1 MAQFFIH
8 RPIFAWVIALVIMLA
23 GILTLTKMPIA
34 QYPTIAPPT
43 VTISATYPGASASTV
58 ENTVTQI
65 IEQQMNGLDGLRYI
79 SSNSAGNGQASIQ
92 LNFEQGVD
100 PDIAQVQ
107 VQNKLQS
114 ATALLPEDVQRQGV
128 KVTKSGASFLQVL
141 AFYSESDSLSADDI
155 KDYVNSNISEPL
167 SRVAGVGEVQVFGG
181 SYAMRIWLDPA
192 KLTSLGIT
200 PSDVAAAIRAQ
211 NSQVAVG
218 QLGGAPSIEGQVLN
232 ATVNAQSML
241 TTPEQFKNIFLR
253 NTSDGAQVRLGD
265 VARVELGADTYQ
277 FDSKF
282 NGKPAGGVAIK
293 LATGA
298 NALDTSEAVE
308 ARMVELRKNYPTGM
322 KDKLAFDTTP
332 FIKISIESVV
342 HTLIEAIILVF
353 FVMFLFLQN
362 WRATIIPT
370 MAVPVVVL
378 GTFAIINIFG
388 FSINTLTM
396 FAMVLAIGLLVDD
409 AIVVVENVE
418 RVMQEDHLDPV
429 AATEL
434 SMKQITGALIGMTS
448 VLTAVF
454 VPMSFFGG
462 TTGVIYRQFSI
473 TLVTAM
479 VLSLVVAVTF
489 TPALCATILKQHNP
503 NKKPS
508 NNIFARFFRWFN
520 AAFDRTAEKYQTGV
534 NFMTHHKL
542 FSGIVYA
549 AVIGVLVVLFKM
561 LPSSFLPE
569 EDQGVVMTLVQLP
582 PNATLDR
589 TDKVINT
596 MTHYFMENEKASV
609 ESVFSVSGFSFTGI
623 GQNAGLAFVKLKD
636 WEKRTTPEQQIG
648 SLIQR
653 GMALN
658 MIAKDA
664 SYVMPLQLPA
674 MPELGVTA
682 GFNFQLKASAGQSHE
697 QLLAAR
703 NTILGLAAQ
712 DKRLAGVRPNGQE
725 DTPQYQINID
735 QAQAGAMGVSIAD
748 INSTMS
754 MAWGGS
760 YINDFIDRGRVKKV
774 YVQGEAHARMMP
786 EDLNKWYVRNNKGE
800 MIPFSSFAT
809 GTWTYGSPRLE
820 RYNGIASMNIQGS
833 PAPGTSSGDAMLA
846 MEEIV
851 AKLPSMGLQGFDYE
865 WTGLSL
871 EERESGSQA
880 PFLYALSLLIVFLC
894 LAALYESWSVPFSIL
909 LVVPLG
915 VVGAIILTMFGHTGL
930 FGGITLFGRTYFAP
944 DANLSN
950 NIYFQV
956 ALIAVIGL
964 SAKNAILIVEFAKE
978 LQEKGESLFDATLHA
993 AKMRLRPI
1001 IMTTL
1006 AFGFGV
1012 LPLALSSGAG
1022 AGSQHS
1028 VGYGVLGGVITSTLL
1043 GIFFI
1048 PVFFVWV
1055 RSIFKYKPKNQNLQ
1069 EHKS

>member
-23 GILTLTKMPIA
+23 GILSLTQMPVA
-34 QYPTIAPPT
+34 QYPTIAPPV
-43 VTISATYPGASASTV
+43 VTISATYPGASAQTV

-79 SSNSAGNGQASIQ
+79 SSNSAGNGQASIN
-92 LNFEQGVD
+92 LNFEQGID

-128 KVTKSGASFLQVL
+128 KVTKSGASFMQVL
-141 AFYSESDSLSADDI
+141 AFYSPDESLSGADI

-167 SRVAGVGEVQVFGG
+167 SRVAGVGELQVFGG
-181 SYAMRIWLDPA
+181 QYAMRIWLDPA
-192 KLTSLGIT
+192 KMTNLQVT
-200 PSDVAAAIRAQ
+200 PSDIAAAIRAQ

-218 QLGGAPSIEGQVLN
+218 QLGGAPAVQGQVLN

-241 TTPEQFKNIFLR
+241 QTPEQFQNIFLK
-253 NTSDGAQVRLGD
+253 NTSAGAQVRLKD
-265 VARVELGADTYQ
+265 VARVELGSDNYQ

-282 NGKPAGGVAIK
+282 MGKPAGGVAIK

-298 NALDTSEAVE
+298 NALDTAAAVE
-308 ARMVELRKNYPTGM
+308 KRLSELRKNYPAGL
-322 KDKLAFDTTP
+322 KDQLAYDTTP
-332 FIKISIESVV
+332 FIKLSIESVV
-342 HTLIEAIILVF
+342 HTLVEAIVLVF
-353 FVMFLFLQN
+353 IVMFLFLQN

-370 MAVPVVVL
+370 LAVPVVVL
-378 GTFAIINIFG
+378 GTFAVINIFG

-418 RVMQEDHLDPV
+418 RVMQEEHSDPV
-429 AATEL
+429 EATEK
-434 SMKQITGALIGMTS
+434 SMKQISGALMGITS
-448 VLTAVF
+448 ILTAVF
-454 VPMSFFGG
+454 VPMAFFGG

-473 TLVTAM
+473 TLATAM
-479 VLSLVVAVTF
+479 ILSLIIALTF
-489 TPALCATILKQHNP
+489 TPALCATLLKRHDP
-503 NKKPS
+503 NKPVS

-520 AAFDRTAEKYQTGV
+520 NSFDSLAEKYQGGV
-534 NFMTHHKL
+534 NRMTHNKV
-542 FSGIVYA
+542 FSGVVYI
-549 AVIGVLVVLFKM
+549 AVIAALVGLYKM

-582 PNATLDR
+582 PSASLER
-589 TDKVINT
+589 TDKVITT
-596 MTHYFMENEKASV
+596 MTDYFLNKEKEHV
-609 ESVFSVSGFSFTGI
+609 ESIFTVAGFSFTGV
-623 GQNAGLAFVKLKD
+623 GQNAGLAFIKLKD
-636 WEKRTTPEQQIG
+636 WSERTTPESQIG
-648 SLIQR
+648 AIIQR

-658 MIAKDA
+658 MIIKDA
-664 SYVMPLQLPA
+664 SYIMPLQLPA
-674 MPELGVTA
+674 MPELGVSS
-682 GFNFQLKASAGQSHE
+682 GFDIQLKDASGQGHE
-697 QLLAAR
+697 KLIAAR
-703 NTILGLAAQ
+703 NAILGMAAQ

-725 DTPQYQINID
+725 DTPQYQIDID

-748 INSTMS
+748 INSTMN

-760 YINDFIDRGRVKKV
+760 YINDFVDRGRVKKV
-774 YVQGEAHARMMP
+774 YVQGESNTRMMP
-786 EDLNKWYVRNNKGE
+786 EDLNKWYVRNSSGT
-800 MIPFSSFAT
+800 MVPFSAFAT
-809 GTWTYGSPRLE
+809 GKWTYGSPRLE
-820 RYNGIASMNIQGS
+820 RYNGVASANIQGT
-833 PAPGTSSGDAMLA
+833 PAPGVSSGDAMLA
-846 MEEIV
+846 MEEIIG
-851 AKLPSMGLQGFDYE
+851 KLPSMGLTGFDYE

-871 EERESGSQA
+871 EERDSGSQTV
-880 PFLYALSLLIVFLC
+880 PLLILSLLIVFLC
-894 LAALYESWSVPFSIL
+894 LSALYESWSIPVSVL
-909 LVVPLG
+909 MVVPLG
-915 VVGAIILTMFGHTGL
+915 IVGAFTLTWLGMTIKGD
-930 FGGITLFGRTYFAP
+930 P
-944 DANLSN
+944 NLSF

-956 ALIAVIGL
+956 AIVAVIGL

-978 LQEKGESLFDATLHA
+978 LQEEGQELFEATLHA
-993 AKMRLRPI
+993 ARLRLRPI

-1028 VGYGVLGGVITSTLL
+1028 VGYGVLGGVISSTLL

-1048 PVFFVWV
+1048 PVFFVWI
-1055 RSIFKYKPKNQNLQ
+1055 RSIFKYKPKNQNIQ

>member
-23 GILTLTKMPIA
+23 GIITLTKMPVA
-34 QYPTIAPPT
+34 QYPTISPPS
-43 VTISATYPGASASTV
+43 VTISATYPGASAQTV

-79 SSNSAGNGQASIQ
+79 SSNSAGNGQASIN
-92 LNFEQGVD
+92 LNFEQGID

-114 ATALLPEDVQRQGV
+114 ATALLPEDVQRQGL
-128 KVTKSGASFLQVL
+128 KVTKSGASFMQVL
-141 AFYSESDSLSADDI
+141 AFYSPDGSLSAADI

-192 KLTSLGIT
+192 KMTSLQIT
-200 PSDVAAAIRAQ
+200 PSDVATAINAQ

-218 QLGGAPSIEGQVLN
+218 QLGGAPSIQGQVLN

-241 TTPEQFKNIFLR
+241 QTPEQFRNIFLK
-253 NTSDGAQVRLGD
+253 NTASGAQVRLGD
-265 VARVELGADTYQ
+265 VARVELGSDNYQ

-282 NGKPAGGVAIK
+282 NGKAAGGVAIK

-298 NALDTSEAVE
+298 NALDTAAAVE
-308 ARMVELRKNYPTGM
+308 KRLSELRKNYPNGL
-322 KDKLAFDTTP
+322 KDQLAYDTTP
-332 FIKISIESVV
+332 FIKLSIESVV
-342 HTLIEAIILVF
+342 HTLIEAVVLVF
-353 FVMFLFLQN
+353 IVMFLFLQN

-370 MAVPVVVL
+370 LAVPVVVL
-378 GTFAIINIFG
+378 GTFAVINIFG

-418 RVMQEDHLDPV
+418 RVMQEEHLDPV
-429 AATEL
+429 AATEK
-434 SMKQITGALIGMTS
+434 SMQQISGALVGITS

-454 VPMSFFGG
+454 VPMAFFAG

-479 VLSLVVAVTF
+479 ILSLIVALTF
-489 TPALCATILKQHNP
+489 TPALCATLLKQHDP
-503 NKKPS
+503 NKAES

-520 AAFDRTAEKYQTGV
+520 SSFEKLSVKYQGGV
-534 NFMTHHKL
+534 NRMTHHKV
-542 FSGIVYA
+542 FSGVVYLL
-549 AVIGVLVVLFKM
+549 VIAGLVGLYKA
-561 LPSSFLPE
+561 LPSSFLPD

-582 PNATLDR
+582 PSASLER
-589 TDKVINT
+589 TDKVITT
-596 MTHYFMENEKASV
+596 MTDYFMNKEKEHV
-609 ESVFSVSGFSFTGI
+609 ESIFTVSGFSFTGV
-623 GQNAGLAFVKLKD
+623 GQNAGLAFIKLKD
-636 WEKRTTPEQQIG
+636 WSERTTPESQIG
-648 SLIQR
+648 AIIQR

-658 MIAKDA
+658 MIVKDA
-664 SYVMPLQLPA
+664 SYIMPLQLPA
-674 MPELGVTA
+674 MPELGVSA
-682 GFNFQLKASAGQSHE
+682 GFDIQLKDASGQGHE
-697 QLLAAR
+697 KLIAAR
-703 NTILGLAAQ
+703 NAILGMAAQ
-712 DKRLAGVRPNGQE
+712 DKRLTGVRPNGQE
-725 DTPQYQINID
+725 DTPQYQISID

-748 INSTMS
+748 INTTMS

-760 YINDFIDRGRVKKV
+760 YINDFVDRGRVKKV
-774 YVQGEAHARMMP
+774 YVQGEANARMMP
-786 EDLNKWYVRNNKGE
+786 EDLNKWYVRNSSGT
-800 MIPFSSFAT
+800 MVPFSAFAT
-809 GTWTYGSPRLE
+809 GEWTYGSPRLE
-820 RYNGIASMNIQGS
+820 RYNGVSSVNIQGT
-833 PAPGTSSGDAMLA
+833 PAPGVSSGDAMLA
-846 MEEIV
+846 MEEIIG
-851 AKLPSMGLQGFDYE
+851 KLPSMGLQGFDYE

-871 EERESGSQA
+871 EERDSGNQTG
-880 PFLYALSLLIVFLC
+880 PLLVLSMLIVFLC
-894 LAALYESWSVPFSIL
+894 LAALYESWSIPVSVL

-915 VVGAIILTMFGHTGL
+915 ILGAFALTWLGMIIKGD
-930 FGGITLFGRTYFAP
+930 P
-944 DANLSN
+944 NLSF

-956 ALIAVIGL
+956 AIVAVIGL

-978 LQEKGESLFDATLHA
+978 LQEQGEDLFDATLHA

-1012 LPLALSSGAG
+1012 LPLALSTGAG

-1028 VGYGVLGGVITSTLL
+1028 VGFGVLGGVISSTLL

-1048 PVFFVWV
+1048 PVFFVWI
-1055 RSIFKYKPKNQNLQ
+1055 RSIFKYKPKKQNNQEQ
-1069 EHKS
+1069 TS

>member
-43 VTISATYPGASASTV
+43 VTISATYPGASAETV

-79 SSNSAGNGQASIQ
+79 SSNSAGNGSSSIS

-128 KVTKSGASFLQVL
+128 RVTKSGASFLQVL
-141 AFYSESDSLSADDI
+141 AFYSPDGSMTADDI

-192 KLTSLGIT
+192 KMASLQVT
-200 PSDVAAAIRAQ
+200 PSDIATAIRTQ
-211 NSQVAVG
+211 NAQVAVG
-218 QLGGAPSIEGQVLN
+218 QLGGAPAVEGQVLN
-232 ATVNAQSML
+232 ATVTAQSL
-241 TTPEQFKNIFLR
+241 LQTPEQFSNIFLK
-253 NTSDGAQVRLGD
+253 NTTSGAQVRLGD
-265 VARVELGADTYQ
+265 VARVELGADNYQ

-298 NALDTSEAVE
+298 NALDTAQAVE
-308 ARMVELRKNYPTGM
+308 ERLEQLRPNYPQGM
-322 KDKLAFDTTP
+322 VDQLAFDTTP
-332 FIKISIESVV
+332 FIELSIKSVV
-342 HTLIEAIILVF
+342 KTLIEAIILVF
-353 FVMFLFLQN
+353 LVMFLFLQN

-378 GTFAIINIFG
+378 GTFAVINVFG

-418 RVMQEDHLDPV
+418 RVMVEEHLDPV
-429 AATEL
+429 SATEK
-434 SMKQITGALIGMTS
+434 SMKQISGALIGITS
-448 VLTAVF
+448 VLSAVF
-454 VPMSFFGG
+454 VPMAFFGG

-479 VLSLVVAVTF
+479 VLSLIVALTF
-489 TPALCATILKQHNP
+489 TPALCATLLKQHDP
-503 NKKPS
+503 NKPQS
-508 NNIFARFFRWFN
+508 NGIFARFFRWFN
-520 AAFDRTAEKYQTGV
+520 SSFDKVSVKYQGGV
-534 NFMTHHKL
+534 NRMTHSKI
-542 FSGIVYA
+542 FSGVVYA
-549 AVIGVLVVLFKM
+549 VVLGIIVLLFQK
-561 LPSSFLPE
+561 LPSSFLPD

-582 PNATLDR
+582 PNATLER
-589 TDKVINT
+589 TDKVVST
-596 MTHYFMENEKASV
+596 MTNYFLENEKEHV
-609 ESVFSVSGFSFTGI
+609 ESVFSVAGFSFTGV
-623 GQNAGLAFVKLKD
+623 GQNAGLAFIKLKD
-636 WEKRTTPEQQIG
+636 WSERHSPESQVGAI
-648 SLIQR
+648 IQR

-658 MIAKDA
+658 MIVKDA
-664 SYVMPLQLPA
+664 SYIMPLQLPA
-674 MPELGVTA
+674 MPELGVSS
-682 GFNFQLKASAGQSHE
+682 GFNLQLKAASGQSHD

-712 DKRLAGVRPNGQE
+712 DSRLAGVRPNGQE
-725 DTPQYQINID
+725 DTPQYRVIVD
-735 QAQAGAMGVSIAD
+735 HAQAGALGVSVAE
-748 INSTMS
+748 INSTMGI
-754 MAWGGS
+754 AWGGS

-774 YVQGEAHARMMP
+774 YVQGEAGSRMMP
-786 EDLNKWYVRNNKGE
+786 EDLDQWYVRNNRGE
-800 MIPFSSFAT
+800 MVPFSAFAT
-809 GTWTYGSPRLE
+809 GEWTYGSPRLE
-820 RYNGIASMNIQGS
+820 RYNGVSSMNIQGT
-833 PAPGTSSGDAMLA
+833 PAPGISSGDAMVA

-851 AKLPSMGLQGFDYE
+851 AKLPEMGLQGFDFE

-871 EERESGSQA
+871 EERESGAQA

-894 LAALYESWSVPFSIL
+894 LAALYESWSIPFSVL
-909 LVVPLG
+909 MVVPLG
-915 VVGAIILTMFGHTGL
+915 IVGALLLT
-930 FGGITLFGRTYFAP
+930 FGGMVLLQNP
-944 DANLSN
+944 NLSN

-956 ALIAVIGL
+956 AIIAVIGL

-978 LQEKGESLFDATLHA
+978 LQEQGEELFEATLHA

-1012 LPLALSSGAG
+1012 LPLALASGAG

-1028 VGYGVLGGVITSTLL
+1028 VGYGVLGGVISSTLL

-1048 PVFFVWV
+1048 PVFYVWI
-1055 RSIFKYKPKNQNLQ
+1055 RSVFKYKPKQQNQ
-1069 EHKS
+1069 EYKS

>member
-23 GILTLTKMPIA
+23 GILTLSNMPIA

-43 VTISATYPGASASTV
+43 VTISATYPGASAETV

-79 SSNSAGNGQASIQ
+79 SSNSAGNGSASIA

-128 KVTKSGASFLQVL
+128 RVTKSGASFLQVL
-141 AFYSESDSLSADDI
+141 AFYSPDGSMSANDI

-192 KLTSLGIT
+192 KMASLQVT
-200 PSDVAAAIRAQ
+200 PSDIATAIRTQ
-211 NSQVAVG
+211 NAQVAVG
-218 QLGGAPSIEGQVLN
+218 QLGGAPAVEGQVLN
-232 ATVNAQSML
+232 ATVTAQSL
-241 TTPEQFKNIFLR
+241 LQTPEQFSNIFLK
-253 NTSDGAQVRLGD
+253 NTASGAQVRLGD
-265 VARVELGADTYQ
+265 VARVELGADNYQ

-298 NALDTSEAVE
+298 NALDTAQAVE
-308 ARMVELRKNYPTGM
+308 ERLKLLRPNYPQGM
-322 KDKLAFDTTP
+322 VDQLAFDTTP
-332 FIKISIESVV
+332 FIELSIKSVV
-342 HTLIEAIILVF
+342 KTLIEAIILVF
-353 FVMFLFLQN
+353 LVMFLFLQN

-378 GTFAIINIFG
+378 GTFAVINMFG

-418 RVMQEDHLDPV
+418 RVMVEEHLDPV
-429 AATEL
+429 AATEK
-434 SMKQITGALIGMTS
+434 SMKQISGALIGITS
-448 VLTAVF
+448 VLSAVF
-454 VPMSFFGG
+454 VPMAFFGG
-462 TTGVIYRQFSI
+462 TTGVIYRQFSV

-479 VLSLVVAVTF
+479 VLSLIVALTF
-489 TPALCATILKQHNP
+489 TPALCATMLKQHDP
-503 NKKPS
+503 NKPES
-508 NNIFARFFRWFN
+508 NGLFARFFRWFN
-520 AAFDRTAEKYQTGV
+520 RSFEKMSVKYQGGV
-534 NFMTHHKL
+534 NRMTHSKI
-542 FSGIVYA
+542 FSGIIYGA
-549 AVIGVLVVLFKM
+549 VLVVIVLLFQK
-561 LPSSFLPE
+561 LPSSFLPD

-582 PNATLDR
+582 PNASLER
-589 TDKVINT
+589 TDKVIST
-596 MTHYFMENEKASV
+596 MTNYFLENEKEHV
-609 ESVFSVSGFSFTGI
+609 ESVFSVAGFSFTGV
-623 GQNAGLAFVKLKD
+623 GQNAGLAFIKLKD
-636 WEKRTTPEQQIG
+636 WSERTSPESQVGAI
-648 SLIQR
+648 IQR

-658 MIAKDA
+658 MIVKDA
-664 SYVMPLQLPA
+664 SYIMPLQLPA
-674 MPELGVTA
+674 MPELGVSA
-682 GFNFQLKASAGQSHE
+682 GFNLQLKDASGQGHE
-697 QLLAAR
+697 KLTMAR
-703 NTILGLAAQ
+703 NIILGEAAK
-712 DKRLAGVRPNGQE
+712 DPRLAGVRPNGQE
-725 DTPQYQINID
+725 DTPQYRVIVD
-735 QAQAGAMGVSIAD
+735 HAQAGALGVSIAE
-748 INSTMS
+748 INSTMG

-774 YVQGEAHARMMP
+774 YVQGEAGSRMMP
-786 EDLNKWYVRNNKGE
+786 EDLDQWYVRNNRGE
-800 MIPFSSFAT
+800 MVPFSAFAT
-809 GTWTYGSPRLE
+809 GEWTYGSPRLE
-820 RYNGIASMNIQGS
+820 RYNGVSSMNIQGT
-833 PAPGTSSGDAMLA
+833 PAPGVSSGDAMVA
-846 MEEIV
+846 MEEII
-851 AKLPSMGLQGFDYE
+851 AKLPDMGLQGFDYE

-871 EERESGSQA
+871 EERESGDQA

-894 LAALYESWSVPFSIL
+894 LAALYESWSIPFSVL

-915 VVGAIILTMFGHTGL
+915 IVGALFLTFSGMVL
-930 FGGITLFGRTYFAP
+930 FQNP
-944 DANLSN
+944 NLSN

-956 ALIAVIGL
+956 AIIAVIGL

-978 LQEKGESLFDATLHA
+978 LQEKGEDLFEATLHA

-1028 VGYGVLGGVITSTLL
+1028 VGYGVVGGVISSTLL

-1048 PVFFVWV
+1048 PVFYVWI
-1055 RSIFKYKPKNQNLQ
+1055 RSIFKYKPKQQNHQ
-1069 EHKS
+1069 EHVS

>member
-23 GILTLTKMPIA
+23 GILTLTKMPVA

-43 VTISATYPGASASTV
+43 VTISATYPGASAQTV

-79 SSNSAGNGQASIQ
+79 SSNSAGNGQASIN
-92 LNFEQGVD
+92 LNFEQGID

-128 KVTKSGASFLQVL
+128 RVTKSGASFMQVV
-141 AFYSESDSLSADDI
+141 AFYSPDGSLPASDI

-167 SRVAGVGEVQVFGG
+167 SRVAGVGEVTVFGG

-192 KLTSLGIT
+192 KLTSFNLT
-200 PSDVAAAIRAQ
+200 PSDVAAAIRSQ
-211 NSQVAVG
+211 NAQVAVG
-218 QLGGAPSIEGQVLN
+218 QLGGAPSTAGQVLN
-232 ATVNAQSML
+232 ATVNAQTML
-241 TTPEQFKNIFLR
+241 QTPEQFKNIFLK
-253 NTSDGAQVRLGD
+253 NTSGGAQVRLGD
-265 VARVELGADTYQ
+265 VARVELGSDNYQ

-298 NALDTSEAVE
+298 NALDTAAAVE
-308 ARMVELRKNYPTGM
+308 KRLSELRHNYPSGL
-322 KDKLAFDTTP
+322 KDKLAYDTTP
-332 FIKISIESVV
+332 FIRLSIESVV
-342 HTLIEAIILVF
+342 HTLIEAVVLVF
-353 FVMFLFLQN
+353 IVMFLFLQN

-370 MAVPVVVL
+370 LAVPVVVL
-378 GTFAIINIFG
+378 GTFAVINIFG

-418 RVMQEDHLDPV
+418 RVMQEEHLEPV
-429 AATEL
+429 PATEK
-434 SMKQITGALIGMTS
+434 SMSQISGALVGITS

-454 VPMSFFGG
+454 VPMAFFSG

-479 VLSLVVAVTF
+479 ILSLIVALTF
-489 TPALCATILKQHNP
+489 TPALCATLLKQHDP
-503 NKKPS
+503 NKQES

-520 AAFDRTAEKYQTGV
+520 RSFERLSEKYQGGV
-534 NFMTHHKL
+534 NRMTHHKL
-542 FSGIVYA
+542 FSGVLYIVVIA
-549 AVIGVLVVLFKM
+549 ALVGIYKV

-582 PNATLDR
+582 PSASLER
-589 TDKVINT
+589 TDKVIDT
-596 MTHYFMENEKASV
+596 MTGYFLNKEKENV
-609 ESVFSVSGFSFTGI
+609 ESIFTVAGFSFTGV
-623 GQNAGLAFVKLKD
+623 GQNAGLAFIKLKD
-636 WEKRTTPEQQIG
+636 WSERTTPESQIG
-648 SLIQR
+648 AIIQR

-658 MIAKDA
+658 MIVKDA
-664 SYVMPLQLPA
+664 SYIMPLQLPA
-674 MPELGVTA
+674 MPELGVA
-682 GFNFQLKASAGQSHE
+682 SGFDIQLKDASGQGHE
-697 QLLAAR
+697 KLIAAR
-703 NTILGLAAQ
+703 NAILGMASQ

-725 DTPQYQINID
+725 DTPQYQITID

-760 YINDFIDRGRVKKV
+760 YINDFVDRGRVKKV
-774 YVQGEAHARMMP
+774 YVQGEADTRMMP

-800 MIPFSSFAT
+800 MVPFSGFAK
-809 GTWTYGSPRLE
+809 GEWTYGSPRLE
-820 RYNGIASMNIQGS
+820 RYNGVSSVNIQGT
-833 PAPGTSSGDAMLA
+833 PAPGVSSGDAMLA
-846 MEEIV
+846 MEEIIG
-851 AKLPSMGLQGFDYE
+851 KLPSMGLTGFDYE

-871 EERESGSQA
+871 EERDSGSQTA
-880 PFLYALSLLIVFLC
+880 PLLVLSLLIVFLC
-894 LAALYESWSVPFSIL
+894 LAALYESWSVPVSVL

-915 VVGAIILTMFGHTGL
+915 IVGAFALTWLGMLIKGD
-930 FGGITLFGRTYFAP
+930 P
-944 DANLSN
+944 NLSF

-956 ALIAVIGL
+956 AIVAVIGL

-978 LQEKGESLFDATLHA
+978 LQEQGEELFEATLHA

-1012 LPLALSSGAG
+1012 LPLAISSGAG

-1028 VGYGVLGGVITSTLL
+1028 VGFGVLGGVLSSTLL

-1048 PVFFVWV
+1048 PVFYVWI
-1055 RSIFKYKPKNQNLQ
+1055 RSIFKYKPKTPNNQEQ
-1069 EHKS
+1069 TS

>member
-43 VTISATYPGASASTV
+43 VTISATYPGASAETV

-79 SSNSAGNGQASIQ
+79 SSNSAGNGSSSIS

-128 KVTKSGASFLQVL
+128 RVTKSGASFLQVL
-141 AFYSESDSLSADDI
+141 AFYSPDGSMTADDI

-192 KLTSLGIT
+192 KMASLQVT
-200 PSDVAAAIRAQ
+200 PSDIATAIRTQ
-211 NSQVAVG
+211 NAQVAVG
-218 QLGGAPSIEGQVLN
+218 QLGGAPAVEGQVLN
-232 ATVNAQSML
+232 ATVTAQSL
-241 TTPEQFKNIFLR
+241 LQTPEQFSNIFLK
-253 NTSDGAQVRLGD
+253 NTTSGAQVRLGD
-265 VARVELGADTYQ
+265 VARVELGADNYQ

-298 NALDTSEAVE
+298 NALDTAQAVE
-308 ARMVELRKNYPTGM
+308 ERLKELRPNYPQGM
-322 KDKLAFDTTP
+322 VDQLAFDTTP
-332 FIKISIESVV
+332 FIELSIKSVV
-342 HTLIEAIILVF
+342 KTLIEAIILVF
-353 FVMFLFLQN
+353 LVMFLFLQN

-378 GTFAIINIFG
+378 GTFAVINVFG

-418 RVMQEDHLDPV
+418 RVMVEEHLDPV
-429 AATEL
+429 SATEK
-434 SMKQITGALIGMTS
+434 SMKQISGALIGITS
-448 VLTAVF
+448 VLSAVF
-454 VPMSFFGG
+454 VPMAFFGG

-479 VLSLVVAVTF
+479 VLSLIVALTF
-489 TPALCATILKQHNP
+489 TPALCATLLKQHDP
-503 NKKPS
+503 NKPQS
-508 NNIFARFFRWFN
+508 NSIFARFFRWFN
-520 AAFDRTAEKYQTGV
+520 SSFDKVSVKYQGGV
-534 NFMTHHKL
+534 NRMTHSKI
-542 FSGIVYA
+542 FSGVVYA
-549 AVIGVLVVLFKM
+549 VVLGIIVLLFQK
-561 LPSSFLPE
+561 LPSSFLPD

-582 PNATLDR
+582 PNATLER
-589 TDKVINT
+589 TDNVVNT
-596 MTHYFMENEKASV
+596 MTNYFLENEKEHV
-609 ESVFSVSGFSFTGI
+609 ESVFSVAGFSFTGV
-623 GQNAGLAFVKLKD
+623 GQNAGLAFIKLKD
-636 WEKRTTPEQQIG
+636 WSERNSPEAQVGAI
-648 SLIQR
+648 IQR

-658 MIAKDA
+658 MIVKDA
-664 SYVMPLQLPA
+664 SYIMPLQLPA
-674 MPELGVTA
+674 MPELGVSA
-682 GFNFQLKASAGQSHE
+682 GFNLQLKAASGQSHE

-712 DKRLAGVRPNGQE
+712 DSRLAGVRPNGQE
-725 DTPQYQINID
+725 DTPQYRVIVD
-735 QAQAGAMGVSIAD
+735 HAQAGALGVSVAE
-748 INSTMS
+748 INSTMGI
-754 MAWGGS
+754 AWGGS

-774 YVQGEAHARMMP
+774 YVQGEASSRMMP
-786 EDLNKWYVRNNKGE
+786 EDLDQWYVRNNRGE
-800 MIPFSSFAT
+800 MVPFSAFAT
-809 GTWTYGSPRLE
+809 GEWVYGSPRLE
-820 RYNGIASMNIQGS
+820 RYNGVSSMNIQGT
-833 PAPGTSSGDAMLA
+833 PAPGISSGDAMVA
-846 MEEIV
+846 MEEII
-851 AKLPSMGLQGFDYE
+851 AKLPEMGLQGFDFE

-871 EERESGSQA
+871 EERESGAQA

-894 LAALYESWSVPFSIL
+894 LAALYESWSIPFSVL

-915 VVGAIILTMFGHTGL
+915 IVGALLMTY
-930 FGGITLFGRTYFAP
+930 GGMVLLQNP
-944 DANLSN
+944 NLSN

-956 ALIAVIGL
+956 AIIAVIGL
-964 SAKNAILIVEFAKE
+964 AAKNAILIVEFAKE
-978 LQEKGESLFDATLHA
+978 LQEQGEELFEATMHA

-1028 VGYGVLGGVITSTLL
+1028 VGYGVLGGVISSTLL

-1048 PVFFVWV
+1048 PVFYVWIRTV
-1055 RSIFKYKPKNQNLQ
+1055 FKYKPKQQNKQ
-1069 EHKS
+1069 EQTS

>member
-23 GILTLTKMPIA
+23 GILTISKMPIA

-43 VTISATYPGASASTV
+43 VTISATYPGASAATV

-79 SSNSAGNGQASIQ
+79 SSNSAGNGQASIA

-114 ATALLPEDVQRQGV
+114 ATALLPDDVQRQGV
-128 KVTKSGASFLQVL
+128 RVTKSGASFLQVL
-141 AFYSESDSLSADDI
+141 AFYSPDGSLTADDI

-192 KLTSLGIT
+192 KMASLQVT
-200 PSDVAAAIRAQ
+200 PSDVAQAIRTQ
-211 NSQVAVG
+211 NAQVAVG
-218 QLGGAPSIEGQVLN
+218 QLGGAPQIEGQVLN
-232 ATVNAQSML
+232 ATVNAQSL
-241 TTPEQFKNIFLR
+241 LQTPEQFENIFLK
-253 NTSDGAQVRLGD
+253 NTTSGAQVRLGD
-265 VARVELGADTYQ
+265 VARVELGADNYQ

-298 NALDTSEAVE
+298 NALDTAEAVE
-308 ARMVELRKNYPTGM
+308 ERLKQLRPNYPQGM
-322 KDKLAFDTTP
+322 VDTLAFDTTP
-332 FIKISIESVV
+332 FIQLSIESVV
-342 HTLIEAIILVF
+342 HTLIEAVILVF
-353 FVMFLFLQN
+353 IVMFLFLQN

-418 RVMQEDHLDPV
+418 RVMAEEHLDPV
-429 AATEL
+429 TATAK
-434 SMKQITGALIGMTS
+434 SMKQISGALIGITS
-448 VLTAVF
+448 VLSAVF
-454 VPMSFFGG
+454 VPMAFFGG
-462 TTGVIYRQFSI
+462 STGVIYRQFSI

-479 VLSLVVAVTF
+479 VLSLVVALTF
-489 TPALCATILKQHNP
+489 TPALCATILKQHDP
-503 NKKPS
+503 NKPQS
-508 NNIFARFFRWFN
+508 NNPAARFFRWFN
-520 AAFDRTAEKYQTGV
+520 HSFDRVSVKYQGGV
-534 NFMTHHKL
+534 NRMTHHKI
-542 FSGIVYA
+542 FSGIIYA
-549 AVIGVLVVLFKM
+549 VVIGIIVLIFQK
-561 LPSSFLPE
+561 LPSSFLPD

-582 PNATLDR
+582 PNATLER

-596 MTHYFMENEKASV
+596 MTGYFLENEKDHV
-609 ESVFSVSGFSFTGI
+609 QSVFSVAGFSFTGV
-623 GQNAGLAFVKLKD
+623 GQNAGLAFIKLKD
-636 WEKRTTPEQQIG
+636 WSERTTPESQVGAI
-648 SLIQR
+648 IQR

-658 MIAKDA
+658 MIVKDA
-664 SYVMPLQLPA
+664 SYIMPLQLPA
-674 MPELGVTA
+674 MPELGVSA
-682 GFNFQLKASAGQSHE
+682 GFNMQLKAASGQSHE

-703 NTILGLAAQ
+703 NTVLGLAAQ

-725 DTPQYQINID
+725 DNPQYRVIVD
-735 QAQAGAMGVSIAD
+735 HAQAGALGVSISE

-760 YINDFIDRGRVKKV
+760 YINDFLDRGRVKKV
-774 YVQGEAHARMMP
+774 YVQGEASSRMMP
-786 EDLNKWYVRNNKGE
+786 EDLNQWYVRNNRGE
-800 MIPFSSFAT
+800 MVPFSAFAT
-809 GTWTYGSPRLE
+809 GEWTYGSPRLE
-820 RYNGIASMNIQGS
+820 RYNGVSAMNIQGT
-833 PAPGTSSGDAMLA
+833 PAPGVSSGDAMRA
-846 MEEIV
+846 MEEII
-851 AKLPSMGLQGFDYE
+851 AKLPEMGMQGFDYE

-871 EERESGSQA
+871 EERESGAQA

-894 LAALYESWSVPFSIL
+894 LAALYESWSIPFSVL

-915 VVGAIILTMFGHTGL
+915 IVGALLLT
-930 FGGITLFGRTYFAP
+930 FGGMILFKDP
-944 DANLSN
+944 NLSN

-956 ALIAVIGL
+956 AIIAVIGL

-978 LQEKGESLFDATLHA
+978 LQEKGEDLFEATLHA

-1012 LPLALSSGAG
+1012 LPLALASGAG

-1028 VGYGVLGGVITSTLL
+1028 VGYGVLGGVISSTLL

-1048 PVFFVWV
+1048 PVFYVWI
-1055 RSIFKYKPKNQNLQ
+1055 RSIFKYKPKQQNNQ
-1069 EHKS
+1069 EHVS

>member
-23 GILTLTKMPIA
+23 GILTLTKMPVA

-43 VTISATYPGASASTV
+43 VTISATYPGASAQTV

-79 SSNSAGNGQASIQ
+79 SSNSAGNGQASIN
-92 LNFEQGVD
+92 LNFEQGID

-128 KVTKSGASFLQVL
+128 KVTKSGASFMQVL
-141 AFYSESDSLSADDI
+141 AFYSPDGSLSAADI

-167 SRVAGVGEVQVFGG
+167 SRVAGVGEIQVFGG

-192 KLTSLGIT
+192 KMTSLQVT
-200 PSDVAAAIRAQ
+200 PSDVAAAINAQ

-218 QLGGAPSIEGQVLN
+218 QLGGAPAVKGQVLN

-241 TTPEQFKNIFLR
+241 QTPEQFRNIFLK
-253 NTSDGAQVRLGD
+253 NTASGAQVRLGD
-265 VARVELGADTYQ
+265 VACVELGSDNYQ

-282 NGKPAGGVAIK
+282 NGKAAGGVAIK

-298 NALDTSEAVE
+298 NALDTAAAVE
-308 ARMVELRKNYPTGM
+308 ERLSELRKNYPDGL
-322 KDKLAFDTTP
+322 KDQLAYDTTP
-332 FIKISIESVV
+332 FIKLSIESVV
-342 HTLIEAIILVF
+342 HTLIEAVFLVF
-353 FVMFLFLQN
+353 IVMFLFLQN

-370 MAVPVVVL
+370 LAVPVVVL
-378 GTFAIINIFG
+378 GTFAVINIFG

-429 AATEL
+429 AATEK
-434 SMKQITGALIGMTS
+434 SMQQISGALVGITS

-454 VPMSFFGG
+454 VPMAFFGG

-479 VLSLVVAVTF
+479 ILSLIVALTF
-489 TPALCATILKQHNP
+489 TPALCATLLKQHDP
-503 NKKPS
+503 NKAES

-520 AAFDRTAEKYQTGV
+520 SSFEKLSVKYQGGV
-534 NFMTHHKL
+534 NRMTHHKV
-542 FSGIVYA
+542 FSGVVYIL
-549 AVIGVLVVLFKM
+549 VIAGLVGLYKV
-561 LPSSFLPE
+561 LPSSFLPD

-582 PNATLDR
+582 PSASLER
-589 TDKVINT
+589 TDKVITT
-596 MTHYFMENEKASV
+596 MTDYFLNKEKENVDSI
-609 ESVFSVSGFSFTGI
+609 FTVSGFSFTGV
-623 GQNAGLAFVKLKD
+623 GQNAGLAFIKLKD
-636 WEKRTTPEQQIG
+636 WDERTSPESQIG
-648 SLIQR
+648 AIIQR
-653 GMALN
+653 GMSLN
-658 MIAKDA
+658 MIKDA
-664 SYVMPLQLPA
+664 SYIMPLQLPA
-674 MPELGVTA
+674 MPELGVA
-682 GFNFQLKASAGQSHE
+682 SGFDIQLKDASGQGHDK
-697 QLLAAR
+697 LIAAR
-703 NTILGLAAQ
+703 NAILGMAAQ

-725 DTPQYQINID
+725 DTPQYQITVD

-748 INSTMS
+748 INSTMG

-760 YINDFIDRGRVKKV
+760 YINDFVDRGRVKKV
-774 YVQGEAHARMMP
+774 YVQGEANTRMMP
-786 EDLNKWYVRNNKGE
+786 EDLNKWYVRNNVGT
-800 MIPFSSFAT
+800 MVPFSAFAT
-809 GTWTYGSPRLE
+809 GKWTYGSPRLE
-820 RYNGIASMNIQGS
+820 RYNGVSSVNIQGT
-833 PAPGTSSGDAMLA
+833 PAPGVSSGDAMLA
-846 MEEIV
+846 MEEIIG
-851 AKLPSMGLQGFDYE
+851 KLPSMGLQGFDYE

-871 EERESGSQA
+871 EERDSGSQTG
-880 PFLYALSLLIVFLC
+880 PLLVLSMLIVFLC
-894 LAALYESWSVPFSIL
+894 LAALYESWSIPVSVL

-915 VVGAIILTMFGHTGL
+915 IIGAFTLTWLGMIIKGD
-930 FGGITLFGRTYFAP
+930 P
-944 DANLSN
+944 NLSF

-956 ALIAVIGL
+956 AIVAVIGL

-978 LQEKGESLFDATLHA
+978 LQEKGEDLFDATLHA

-1012 LPLALSSGAG
+1012 LPLALSTGAG

-1028 VGYGVLGGVITSTLL
+1028 VGFGVLGGVISSTLL

-1048 PVFFVWV
+1048 PVFFVWI
-1055 RSIFKYKPKNQNLQ
+1055 RSIFKYKPKKQNNQEQ
-1069 EHKS
+1069 TS

>member
-23 GILTLTKMPIA
+23 GIITLTKMPVA
-34 QYPTIAPPT
+34 QYPTISPPS
-43 VTISATYPGASASTV
+43 VTISATYPGASAQTV

-79 SSNSAGNGQASIQ
+79 SSNSAGNGQASIN
-92 LNFEQGVD
+92 LNFEQGID

-128 KVTKSGASFLQVL
+128 KVTKSGASFMQVL
-141 AFYSESDSLSADDI
+141 AFYSPDGSLSAADI

-181 SYAMRIWLDPA
+181 SYAMRIWLDPI
-192 KLTSLGIT
+192 KITSLQIT
-200 PSDVAAAIRAQ
+200 PSDVATAINAQ

-218 QLGGAPSIEGQVLN
+218 QLGGAPSVQGQVLN

-241 TTPEQFKNIFLR
+241 QTPEQFRNIFLK
-253 NTSDGAQVRLGD
+253 NTASGAQVRLGD
-265 VARVELGADTYQ
+265 VARVELGSDNYQ

-282 NGKPAGGVAIK
+282 NGKAAGGVAIK

-298 NALDTSEAVE
+298 NALDTAAAVE
-308 ARMVELRKNYPTGM
+308 KRLSELRKNYPNGL
-322 KDKLAFDTTP
+322 KDQLAYDTTP
-332 FIKISIESVV
+332 FIKLSIESVV
-342 HTLIEAIILVF
+342 HTLIEAVVLVF
-353 FVMFLFLQN
+353 IVMFLFLQN

-370 MAVPVVVL
+370 LAVPVVVL
-378 GTFAIINIFG
+378 GTFAVINIFG

-418 RVMQEDHLDPV
+418 RVMQEEHLDPV
-429 AATEL
+429 AATEK
-434 SMKQITGALIGMTS
+434 SMQQISGALVGITS

-454 VPMSFFGG
+454 VPMAFFAG

-479 VLSLVVAVTF
+479 ILSLIVALTF
-489 TPALCATILKQHNP
+489 TPALCATLLKQHDP
-503 NKKPS
+503 NKAES

-520 AAFDRTAEKYQTGV
+520 SSFEKLSVKYQGGV
-534 NFMTHHKL
+534 NRMTHHKV
-542 FSGIVYA
+542 FSGVVYLL
-549 AVIGVLVVLFKM
+549 VIAGLVGLYKA
-561 LPSSFLPE
+561 LPSSFLPD

-582 PNATLDR
+582 PSASLER
-589 TDKVINT
+589 TDKVITT
-596 MTHYFMENEKASV
+596 MTDYFMNKEKEHV
-609 ESVFSVSGFSFTGI
+609 ESIFTVSGFSFTGV
-623 GQNAGLAFVKLKD
+623 GQNAGLAFIKLKD
-636 WEKRTTPEQQIG
+636 WSERTTPESQIG
-648 SLIQR
+648 AIIQR

-658 MIAKDA
+658 MIVKDA
-664 SYVMPLQLPA
+664 SYIMPLQLPA
-674 MPELGVTA
+674 MPELGVSA
-682 GFNFQLKASAGQSHE
+682 GFNIQLKDASGQGHE
-697 QLLAAR
+697 KLIAAR
-703 NTILGLAAQ
+703 NAILGMAAQ

-725 DTPQYQINID
+725 DTPQYQISID

-748 INSTMS
+748 INTTMS

-760 YINDFIDRGRVKKV
+760 YINDFVDRGRVKKV
-774 YVQGEAHARMMP
+774 YVQGEANARMMP
-786 EDLNKWYVRNNKGE
+786 EDLNKWYVRNSSGT
-800 MIPFSSFAT
+800 MVPFSAFAT
-809 GTWTYGSPRLE
+809 GEWTYGSPRLE
-820 RYNGIASMNIQGS
+820 RYNGVSSVNIQGT
-833 PAPGTSSGDAMLA
+833 PAPGVSSGDAMLA
-846 MEEIV
+846 MEEIIG
-851 AKLPSMGLQGFDYE
+851 KLPSMGLQGFDYE

-871 EERESGSQA
+871 EERDSGNQTA
-880 PFLYALSLLIVFLC
+880 PLLVLSMLIVFLC
-894 LAALYESWSVPFSIL
+894 LAALYESWSIPVSVL

-915 VVGAIILTMFGHTGL
+915 ILGAFALTWLGMIIKGD
-930 FGGITLFGRTYFAP
+930 P
-944 DANLSN
+944 NLSF

-956 ALIAVIGL
+956 AIVAVIGL

-978 LQEKGESLFDATLHA
+978 LQEQGEDLFDATLHA

-1012 LPLALSSGAG
+1012 LPLALSTGAG

-1028 VGYGVLGGVITSTLL
+1028 VGFGVLGGVISSTLL

-1048 PVFFVWV
+1048 PVFFVWI
-1055 RSIFKYKPKNQNLQ
+1055 RSIFKYKPKKQNNQEQ
-1069 EHKS
+1069 TS

>member
-23 GILTLTKMPIA
+23 GILTLTKMPVA

-43 VTISATYPGASASTV
+43 VTISATYPGASAQTV

-79 SSNSAGNGQASIQ
+79 SSNSAGNGQASIN
-92 LNFEQGVD
+92 LNFEQGID

-128 KVTKSGASFLQVL
+128 RVTKSGASFMQVV
-141 AFYSESDSLSADDI
+141 AFYSPDGSLSASDI

-167 SRVAGVGEVQVFGG
+167 SRVAGVGEVTVFGG

-192 KLTSLGIT
+192 KLTSFNLT
-200 PSDVAAAIRAQ
+200 PSDVAAAIRSQ
-211 NSQVAVG
+211 NAQVAVG
-218 QLGGAPSIEGQVLN
+218 QLGGAPAVQGQVLN

-241 TTPEQFKNIFLR
+241 QTPEQFKNIFLK
-253 NTSDGAQVRLGD
+253 NAADGAQVRLSD
-265 VARVELGADTYQ
+265 VARVELGSDNYQ

-282 NGKPAGGVAIK
+282 NGNPAGGVAIK

-298 NALDTSEAVE
+298 NALDTAAAVE
-308 ARMVELRKNYPTGM
+308 KRLSELRVNYPSGL
-322 KDKLAFDTTP
+322 KDKLAYDTTP
-332 FIKISIESVV
+332 FIKLSIESVV
-342 HTLIEAIILVF
+342 HTLIEAVVLVF
-353 FVMFLFLQN
+353 IVMFLFLQN

-370 MAVPVVVL
+370 LAVPVVVL
-378 GTFAIINIFG
+378 GTFAVINIFG

-418 RVMQEDHLDPV
+418 RVMQEEHLEPV
-429 AATEL
+429 PATEK
-434 SMKQITGALIGMTS
+434 SMGQISGALIGITS

-454 VPMSFFGG
+454 VPMAFFGG

-479 VLSLVVAVTF
+479 ILSLIVALTF
-489 TPALCATILKQHNP
+489 TPALCATLLKQHDP
-503 NKKPS
+503 NKEQS
-508 NNIFARFFRWFN
+508 NSIFARFFRGFN
-520 AAFDRTAEKYQTGV
+520 SGFEKLSEKYQGGV
-534 NFMTHHKL
+534 NRMTHHKL
-542 FSGIVYA
+542 FSGVIYIVVIA
-549 AVIGVLVVLFKM
+549 ALVGLYKM

-582 PNATLDR
+582 PSASLER
-589 TDKVINT
+589 TDKVITT
-596 MTHYFMENEKASV
+596 MTDYFLNKEKEHV
-609 ESVFSVSGFSFTGI
+609 ESIFTVSGFSFTGV
-623 GQNAGLAFVKLKD
+623 GQNAGLAFIKLKD
-636 WEKRTTPEQQIG
+636 WSERTTPESQIG
-648 SLIQR
+648 AIIQR

-658 MIAKDA
+658 MIVKDA
-664 SYVMPLQLPA
+664 SYIMPLQLPA
-674 MPELGVTA
+674 MPELGVSS
-682 GFNFQLKASAGQSHE
+682 GFDIQLKDVSGQGHE
-697 QLLAAR
+697 KLIAAR
-703 NTILGLAAQ
+703 NAILGMASQ

-725 DTPQYQINID
+725 DTPQYKITVD
-735 QAQAGAMGVSIAD
+735 QAQAGAMGVSISD

-760 YINDFIDRGRVKKV
+760 YINDFVDRGRVKKV
-774 YVQGEAHARMMP
+774 YVQGEADTRMMP

-800 MIPFSSFAT
+800 MVPFSAFAK
-809 GTWTYGSPRLE
+809 GEWTYGSPRLE
-820 RYNGIASMNIQGS
+820 RYNGVSSVNIQGS
-833 PAPGTSSGDAMLA
+833 PALGVSSGDAMLA
-846 MEEIV
+846 MEEIIG
-851 AKLPSMGLQGFDYE
+851 KLPSMGLQGFDYE

-871 EERESGSQA
+871 EERDSGNQTV
-880 PFLYALSLLIVFLC
+880 PLLILSLLIVFLC
-894 LAALYESWSVPFSIL
+894 LSALYESWAIPISVL

-915 VVGAIILTMFGHTGL
+915 IIGAFTMTWLGMVIKGD
-930 FGGITLFGRTYFAP
+930 P
-944 DANLSN
+944 NLSF

-956 ALIAVIGL
+956 AIVAVIGL

-978 LQEKGESLFDATLHA
+978 LQEKGEELFEATLHA

-1012 LPLALSSGAG
+1012 LPLALASGAG

-1028 VGYGVLGGVITSTLL
+1028 VGYGVLGGVISSTLL

-1048 PVFFVWV
+1048 PVFFVWI
-1055 RSIFKYKPKNQNLQ
+1055 RSIFKYKPKTLNTQ
-1069 EHKS
+1069 EH

>member
-23 GILTLTKMPIA
+23 GILTLSNMPIA

-43 VTISATYPGASASTV
+43 VTISATYPGASAETV

-79 SSNSAGNGQASIQ
+79 SSNSAGNGSASIT
-92 LNFEQGVD
+92 LNFEQGID

-128 KVTKSGASFLQVL
+128 RVTKSGASFLQVL
-141 AFYSESDSLSADDI
+141 AFYSPDGSMSANDI

-192 KLTSLGIT
+192 KMASLQVT
-200 PSDVAAAIRAQ
+200 PSDIATAIRTQ
-211 NSQVAVG
+211 NAQVAVG
-218 QLGGAPSIEGQVLN
+218 QLGGAPAIEGQVLN
-232 ATVNAQSML
+232 ATVTAQSL
-241 TTPEQFKNIFLR
+241 LQTPEQFSNIFLK
-253 NTSDGAQVRLGD
+253 NTASGAQVRLGD
-265 VARVELGADTYQ
+265 VARVELGADNYQ

-298 NALDTSEAVE
+298 NALDTAQAVE
-308 ARMVELRKNYPTGM
+308 ERLKQLRPNYPQGM
-322 KDKLAFDTTP
+322 VDQLAFDTTP
-332 FIKISIESVV
+332 FIELSIKSVV
-342 HTLIEAIILVF
+342 KTLIEAIILVF
-353 FVMFLFLQN
+353 LVMFLFLQN

-378 GTFAIINIFG
+378 GTFAVINMFG

-418 RVMQEDHLDPV
+418 RVMVEEHLDPV
-429 AATEL
+429 AATEK
-434 SMKQITGALIGMTS
+434 SMKQISGALIGITS
-448 VLTAVF
+448 VLSAVF
-454 VPMSFFGG
+454 VPMAFFGG
-462 TTGVIYRQFSI
+462 TTGVIYRQFSV

-479 VLSLVVAVTF
+479 VLSLIVALTF
-489 TPALCATILKQHNP
+489 TPALCATMLKQHDT
-503 NKKPS
+503 NKPES
-508 NNIFARFFRWFN
+508 NGLFARFFRWFN
-520 AAFDRTAEKYQTGV
+520 RSFDKMSVKYQGGV
-534 NFMTHHKL
+534 NRMTHSKI
-542 FSGIVYA
+542 FSGIIYGA
-549 AVIGVLVVLFKM
+549 VLVVIVLLFQK
-561 LPSSFLPE
+561 LPSSFLPD

-582 PNATLDR
+582 PNASLER
-589 TDKVINT
+589 TDKVVST
-596 MTHYFMENEKASV
+596 MTNYFLEQEKDHV
-609 ESVFSVSGFSFTGI
+609 ESVFSVAGFSFTGV
-623 GQNAGLAFVKLKD
+623 GQNAGLAFIKLKD
-636 WEKRTTPEQQIG
+636 WSERTSPESQVGAI
-648 SLIQR
+648 IQR

-658 MIAKDA
+658 MIVKDA
-664 SYVMPLQLPA
+664 SYIMPLQLPA
-674 MPELGVTA
+674 MPELGVSA
-682 GFNFQLKASAGQSHE
+682 GFNLQLKDASGQGHE
-697 QLLAAR
+697 KLTMAR
-703 NTILGLAAQ
+703 NVILGEAAK
-712 DKRLAGVRPNGQE
+712 DPRLAGVRPNGQE
-725 DTPQYQINID
+725 DTPQYRVIVD
-735 QAQAGAMGVSIAD
+735 HAQAGALGVSIAE
-748 INSTMS
+748 INSTMGI
-754 MAWGGS
+754 AWGGS

-774 YVQGEAHARMMP
+774 YVQGEAGSRMMP
-786 EDLNKWYVRNNKGE
+786 EDLDQWYVRNNRGE
-800 MIPFSSFAT
+800 MVPFSAFAT
-809 GTWTYGSPRLE
+809 GEWTYGSPRLE
-820 RYNGIASMNIQGS
+820 RYNGVSSMNIQGT
-833 PAPGTSSGDAMLA
+833 PAPGVSSGDAMVA
-846 MEEIV
+846 MEEII
-851 AKLPSMGLQGFDYE
+851 AKLPDMGLQGFDYE

-871 EERESGSQA
+871 EERESGDQA

-894 LAALYESWSVPFSIL
+894 LAALYESWSIPFSVL

-915 VVGAIILTMFGHTGL
+915 IVGALFLTFSGMVL
-930 FGGITLFGRTYFAP
+930 FQNP
-944 DANLSN
+944 NLSN

-956 ALIAVIGL
+956 AIIAVIGL

-978 LQEKGESLFDATLHA
+978 LQEKGEDLFEATLHA

-1028 VGYGVLGGVITSTLL
+1028 VGYGVLGGVISSTLL

-1048 PVFFVWV
+1048 PVFYVWI
-1055 RSIFKYKPKNQNLQ
+1055 RSIFKYKPKQQNHQ
-1069 EHKS
+1069 EHVS

>member
-23 GILTLTKMPIA
+23 GIITLTKMPVA

-43 VTISATYPGASASTV
+43 VTISATYPGASAQTV

-79 SSNSAGNGQASIQ
+79 SSNSAGNGQASIN
-92 LNFEQGVD
+92 LNFAQGVD

-114 ATALLPEDVQRQGV
+114 ATALLPADVQRQGV
-128 KVTKSGASFLQVL
+128 KVTKSGASFLQVI
-141 AFYSESDSLSADDI
+141 AFYSPDNSLSASDI

-167 SRVAGVGEVQVFGG
+167 SRVAGVGEIQVFGG

-192 KLTSLGIT
+192 KLTSFKLT
-200 PSDVAAAIRAQ
+200 PNDVATAIRAQ

-218 QLGGAPSIEGQVLN
+218 QLGGAPSTEGQVLN
-232 ATVNAQSML
+232 ATVNAQTML
-241 TTPEQFKNIFLR
+241 QTPEQFKKIFLK

-265 VARVELGADTYQ
+265 VARVELGSDNYQ

-293 LATGA
+293 LATGS
-298 NALDTSEAVE
+298 NALDTAAAVE
-308 ARMVELRKNYPTGM
+308 ERLSELRQNYPSGL
-322 KDKLAFDTTP
+322 KDQLAYDTTP
-332 FIKISIESVV
+332 FIRLSIESVV
-342 HTLIEAIILVF
+342 HTLIEAVVLVF
-353 FVMFLFLQN
+353 IVMFLFLQN

-370 MAVPVVVL
+370 LAVPVVVL

-418 RVMQEDHLDPV
+418 RVMQEEHLEPV
-429 AATEL
+429 AATEK
-434 SMKQITGALIGMTS
+434 SMSQISGALVGITS

-454 VPMSFFGG
+454 VPMAFFGG

-479 VLSLVVAVTF
+479 ILSLIVALTF
-489 TPALCATILKQHNP
+489 TPALCATLLKQHDP
-503 NKKPS
+503 NKQES

-520 AAFDRTAEKYQTGV
+520 RSFEKISEKYQGGV
-534 NFMTHHKL
+534 NRMTHHKL
-542 FSGIVYA
+542 FSGVLYIV
-549 AVIGVLVVLFKM
+549 VIVALVGIYKM

-582 PNATLDR
+582 PSASLER
-589 TDKVINT
+589 TDKVIDT
-596 MTHYFMENEKASV
+596 MTGYFLNKEKDSV
-609 ESVFSVSGFSFTGI
+609 DSIFTVAGFSFTGV
-623 GQNAGLAFVKLKD
+623 GQNAGLAFIKLKD
-636 WEKRTTPEQQIG
+636 WSERTSPESQIG
-648 SLIQR
+648 AIIQR

-658 MIAKDA
+658 MIVKDA
-664 SYVMPLQLPA
+664 SYIMPLQLPA
-674 MPELGVTA
+674 MPELGVA
-682 GFNFQLKASAGQSHE
+682 SGFDIQLKDASGQGHE
-697 QLLAAR
+697 KLLAAR
-703 NTILGLAAQ
+703 NAVLGMASQ

-725 DTPQYQINID
+725 DTPQYQITID

-760 YINDFIDRGRVKKV
+760 YINDFVDRGRVKKV
-774 YVQGEAHARMMP
+774 YVQGEANTRMMP
-786 EDLNKWYVRNNKGE
+786 EDLNKWYVRNSKGE
-800 MIPFSSFAT
+800 MVPFSGFAK
-809 GTWTYGSPRLE
+809 GEWTYGSPRLE
-820 RYNGIASMNIQGS
+820 RYNGVSSVNIQGT
-833 PAPGTSSGDAMLA
+833 PAPGVSSGDAMLA

-851 AKLPSMGLQGFDYE
+851 AKLPSMGLSGFDYE

-871 EERESGSQA
+871 EERDSGSQSA
-880 PFLYALSLLIVFLC
+880 PLLLLSLLIVFLC
-894 LAALYESWSVPFSIL
+894 LAALYESWSVPVSVL

-915 VVGAIILTMFGHTGL
+915 IVGAFTLTWLGMVIKGD
-930 FGGITLFGRTYFAP
+930 P
-944 DANLSN
+944 NLSF

-956 ALIAVIGL
+956 AIVAVIGL

-978 LQEKGESLFDATLHA
+978 LQEQGEELFEATLHA

-1012 LPLALSSGAG
+1012 LPLALASGAG

-1028 VGYGVLGGVITSTLL
+1028 VGYGVLGGVISSTLL

-1048 PVFFVWV
+1048 PVFFVWI
-1055 RSIFKYKPKNQNLQ
+1055 RSIFKYKPKTINNQ
-1069 EHKS
+1069 EHRS

>member
-23 GILTLTKMPIA
+23 GILTLSNMPIA

-43 VTISATYPGASASTV
+43 VTISATYPGASAETV

-79 SSNSAGNGQASIQ
+79 SSNSAGNGSASIA

-128 KVTKSGASFLQVL
+128 RVTKSGASFLQVL
-141 AFYSESDSLSADDI
+141 AFYSPDGSMSANDI

-192 KLTSLGIT
+192 KMASLQVT
-200 PSDVAAAIRAQ
+200 PSDIATAIRTQ
-211 NSQVAVG
+211 NAQVAVG
-218 QLGGAPSIEGQVLN
+218 QLGGAPAIEGQVLN
-232 ATVNAQSML
+232 ATVTAQSL
-241 TTPEQFKNIFLR
+241 LQTPEQFSNIFLK
-253 NTSDGAQVRLGD
+253 NTASGAQVRLGD
-265 VARVELGADTYQ
+265 VARVELGADNYQ

-298 NALDTSEAVE
+298 NALDTAQAVE
-308 ARMVELRKNYPTGM
+308 ERLKLLRPNYPQGM
-322 KDKLAFDTTP
+322 VDQLAFDTTP
-332 FIKISIESVV
+332 FIELSIKSVV
-342 HTLIEAIILVF
+342 KTLIEAIILVF
-353 FVMFLFLQN
+353 LVMFLFLQN

-378 GTFAIINIFG
+378 GTFAVINMFG

-418 RVMQEDHLDPV
+418 RVMVEEHLDPV
-429 AATEL
+429 AATEK
-434 SMKQITGALIGMTS
+434 SMKQISGALIGITS
-448 VLTAVF
+448 VLSAVF
-454 VPMSFFGG
+454 VPMAFFGG
-462 TTGVIYRQFSI
+462 TTGVIYRQFSV

-479 VLSLVVAVTF
+479 VLSLIVALTF
-489 TPALCATILKQHNP
+489 TPALCATMLKQHDP
-503 NKKPS
+503 NKPES
-508 NNIFARFFRWFN
+508 NGLFARFFRWFN
-520 AAFDRTAEKYQTGV
+520 RSFEKMSVKYQGGV
-534 NFMTHHKL
+534 NRMTHSKI
-542 FSGIVYA
+542 FSGIIYGA
-549 AVIGVLVVLFKM
+549 VLVVIVLLFQK
-561 LPSSFLPE
+561 LPSSFLPD

-582 PNATLDR
+582 PNASLER
-589 TDKVINT
+589 TDKVIST
-596 MTHYFMENEKASV
+596 MTNYFLENEKEHV
-609 ESVFSVSGFSFTGI
+609 ESVFSVAGFSFTGV
-623 GQNAGLAFVKLKD
+623 GQNAGLAFIKLKD
-636 WEKRTTPEQQIG
+636 WSERTSPESQIG
-648 SLIQR
+648 AIIQR

-658 MIAKDA
+658 MIVKDA
-664 SYVMPLQLPA
+664 SYIMPLQLPA
-674 MPELGVTA
+674 MPELGVSS
-682 GFNFQLKASAGQSHE
+682 GFNLQLKDASGQGHE
-697 QLLAAR
+697 KLTMAR
-703 NTILGLAAQ
+703 NIILGEAAK
-712 DKRLAGVRPNGQE
+712 DPRLAGVRPNGQE
-725 DTPQYQINID
+725 DTPQYRVIVD
-735 QAQAGAMGVSIAD
+735 HAQAGALGVSIAE
-748 INSTMS
+748 INSTMG

-774 YVQGEAHARMMP
+774 YVQGEASSRMMP
-786 EDLNKWYVRNNKGE
+786 EDLDQWYVRNNRGE
-800 MIPFSSFAT
+800 MVPFSAFAT
-809 GTWTYGSPRLE
+809 GEWTYGSPRLE
-820 RYNGIASMNIQGS
+820 RYNGVSSMNIQGT
-833 PAPGTSSGDAMLA
+833 PAPGVSSGDAMVA
-846 MEEIV
+846 MEEII
-851 AKLPSMGLQGFDYE
+851 AKLPDMGLQGFDYE

-871 EERESGSQA
+871 EERESGDQA

-894 LAALYESWSVPFSIL
+894 LAALYESWSIPFSVL

-915 VVGAIILTMFGHTGL
+915 IVGALFLTFSGMVL
-930 FGGITLFGRTYFAP
+930 FQNP
-944 DANLSN
+944 NLSN

-956 ALIAVIGL
+956 AIIAVIGL

-978 LQEKGESLFDATLHA
+978 LQEKGEDLFEATLHA

-1028 VGYGVLGGVITSTLL
+1028 VGYGVLGGVISSTLL

-1048 PVFFVWV
+1048 PVFYVWI
-1055 RSIFKYKPKNQNLQ
+1055 RSIFKYKPKQQNHQ
-1069 EHKS
+1069 EHVS

>member
-43 VTISATYPGASASTV
+43 VTISATYPGASAETV

-79 SSNSAGNGQASIQ
+79 SSNSAGNGSSSIS

-128 KVTKSGASFLQVL
+128 RVTKSGASFLQVL
-141 AFYSESDSLSADDI
+141 AFYSPDGSMTADDI

-167 SRVAGVGEVQVFGG
+167 SRVAGVGEIQVFGG

-192 KLTSLGIT
+192 KMASLQVT
-200 PSDVAAAIRAQ
+200 PSDIATAIRTQ
-211 NSQVAVG
+211 NAQVAVG
-218 QLGGAPSIEGQVLN
+218 QLGGAPAVEGQVLN
-232 ATVNAQSML
+232 ATVTAQSL
-241 TTPEQFKNIFLR
+241 LQTPEQFSNIFLK
-253 NTSDGAQVRLGD
+253 NTTSGAQVRLGD
-265 VARVELGADTYQ
+265 VARVELGADNYQ

-298 NALDTSEAVE
+298 NALDTAQAVE
-308 ARMVELRKNYPTGM
+308 ERLEQLRPNYPQGM
-322 KDKLAFDTTP
+322 VDQLAFDTTP
-332 FIKISIESVV
+332 FIELSIKSVV
-342 HTLIEAIILVF
+342 KTLIEAIILVF
-353 FVMFLFLQN
+353 LVMFLFLQN

-378 GTFAIINIFG
+378 GTFAVINVFG

-418 RVMQEDHLDPV
+418 RVMVEEHLDPV
-429 AATEL
+429 SATEK
-434 SMKQITGALIGMTS
+434 SMKQISGALIGITS
-448 VLTAVF
+448 VLSAVF
-454 VPMSFFGG
+454 VPMAFFGG

-479 VLSLVVAVTF
+479 VLSLIVALTF
-489 TPALCATILKQHNP
+489 TPALCATLLKQHDP
-503 NKKPS
+503 NKPQS
-508 NNIFARFFRWFN
+508 NGIFARFFRWFN
-520 AAFDRTAEKYQTGV
+520 SSFDKVSVKYQGGV
-534 NFMTHHKL
+534 NRMTHSKI
-542 FSGIVYA
+542 FSGVVYA
-549 AVIGVLVVLFKM
+549 VVLGIIVLLFQK
-561 LPSSFLPE
+561 LPSSFLPD

-582 PNATLDR
+582 PNATLER
-589 TDKVINT
+589 TDKVVST
-596 MTHYFMENEKASV
+596 MTNYFLENEKEHV
-609 ESVFSVSGFSFTGI
+609 ESVFSVAGFSFTGV
-623 GQNAGLAFVKLKD
+623 GQNAGLAFIKLKD
-636 WEKRTTPEQQIG
+636 WSERNSPEAQVGAI
-648 SLIQR
+648 IQR

-658 MIAKDA
+658 MIVKDA
-664 SYVMPLQLPA
+664 SYIMPLQLPA
-674 MPELGVTA
+674 MPELGVSA
-682 GFNFQLKASAGQSHE
+682 GFNLQLKAASGQSHE

-712 DKRLAGVRPNGQE
+712 DSRLAGVRPNGQE
-725 DTPQYQINID
+725 DTPQYRVIVD
-735 QAQAGAMGVSIAD
+735 HAQAGALGVSVAE
-748 INSTMS
+748 INSTMGI
-754 MAWGGS
+754 AWGGS

-774 YVQGEAHARMMP
+774 YVQGEAGSRMMP
-786 EDLNKWYVRNNKGE
+786 EDLDQWYVRNNRGE
-800 MIPFSSFAT
+800 MVPFSAFAT
-809 GTWTYGSPRLE
+809 GEWVYGSPRLE
-820 RYNGIASMNIQGS
+820 RYNGVSSMNIQGT
-833 PAPGTSSGDAMLA
+833 PAPGISSGDAMVA
-846 MEEIV
+846 MEEII
-851 AKLPSMGLQGFDYE
+851 AKLPEMGLQGFDFE

-871 EERESGSQA
+871 EERESGAQA

-894 LAALYESWSVPFSIL
+894 LAALYESWSIPFSVL

-915 VVGAIILTMFGHTGL
+915 IVGALLMTY
-930 FGGITLFGRTYFAP
+930 GGMVLLQNP
-944 DANLSN
+944 NLSN

-956 ALIAVIGL
+956 AIIAVIGL
-964 SAKNAILIVEFAKE
+964 AAKNAILIVEFAKE
-978 LQEKGESLFDATLHA
+978 LQEQGEELFDATLHA

-1012 LPLALSSGAG
+1012 LPLALASGAG

-1028 VGYGVLGGVITSTLL
+1028 VGYGVLGGVISSTLL

-1048 PVFFVWV
+1048 PVFYVWI
-1055 RSIFKYKPKNQNLQ
+1055 RSVFKYKPKQQNQ
-1069 EHKS
+1069 EYKS

>member
-43 VTISATYPGASASTV
+43 VTISATYPGASAATV

-92 LNFEQGVD
+92 LNFNQGVD

-128 KVTKSGASFLQVL
+128 KVTKSGASFLQVI
-141 AFYSESDSLSADDI
+141 AFYSPDSSLSADDI

-181 SYAMRIWLDPA
+181 SYAMRIWMDPA
-192 KLTSLGIT
+192 KMASLQVT
-200 PSDVAAAIRAQ
+200 PSDIAAALKTQ
-211 NSQVAVG
+211 NAQVAVG
-218 QLGGAPSIEGQVLN
+218 QLGGAPSVQGQVLN
-232 ATVNAQSML
+232 ATVNAQSLL
-241 TTPEQFKNIFLR
+241 TTPEEFKNIFLK
-253 NTSDGAQVRLGD
+253 NTTSGAQVRLGD
-265 VARVELGADTYQ
+265 VARVELGADNYQ

-298 NALDTSEAVE
+298 NALDTAAAVE
-308 ARMVELRKNYPTGM
+308 ARLVDLRKNYPTGM
-322 KDKLAFDTTP
+322 QDKLAFDTTP
-332 FIKISIESVV
+332 FIQLSIESVV
-342 HTLIEAIILVF
+342 HTLVEAVILVF
-353 FVMFLFLQN
+353 LVMFLFLQN

-378 GTFAIINIFG
+378 GTFAVINVFG

-418 RVMQEDHLDPV
+418 RIMAEEHLDPV
-429 AATEL
+429 EATEI
-434 SMKQITGALIGMTS
+434 SMKQISGALVGITS
-448 VLTAVF
+448 VLSAVF
-454 VPMSFFGG
+454 VPMAFMSG

-479 VLSLVVAVTF
+479 VLSLLVALTF
-489 TPALCATILKQHNP
+489 TPALCATILKQHDKNAA
-503 NKKPS
+503 PS
-508 NNIFARFFRWFN
+508 NSLPARFFRWFN
-520 AAFDRTAEKYQTGV
+520 ETFDKVAGKYQNGV
-534 NFMTHHKL
+534 NRMTHHKL
-542 FSGIVYA
+542 FSGLLYG
-549 AVIGVLVVLFKM
+549 AVIVVLGLLFTK
-561 LPSSFLPE
+561 LPSSFLPD

-589 TDKVINT
+589 TDKTIST
-596 MTHYFMENEKASV
+596 MTDYFLNKEKDYV
-609 ESVFSVSGFSFTGI
+609 ESVFSVSGFSFTGV
-623 GQNAGLAFVKLKD
+623 GQNAGLAFIKLKD
-636 WEKRTTPEQQIG
+636 WEDRTTPEAQIG
-648 SLIQR
+648 KIIQR

-658 MIAKDA
+658 MIVKDA
-664 SYVMPLQLPA
+664 SYIMPLQLPA

-682 GFNFQLKASAGQSHE
+682 GFNLQLKDSSGLGHE
-697 QLLAAR
+697 QLLNAR
-703 NTILGLAAQ
+703 NAILGMAAQ
-712 DKRLAGVRPNGQE
+712 DKRLTGVRPNGQE
-725 DTPQYQINID
+725 DTPQYKIIVD
-735 QAQAGAMGVSIAD
+735 QAQAGAMGVSISE
-748 INSTMS
+748 INTTMG

-760 YINDFIDRGRVKKV
+760 YINDFVDRGRVKKV
-774 YVQGEAHARMMP
+774 YVQGEADSRMMP
-786 EDLNKWYVRNNKGE
+786 EDLNKWYVRNNQGT
-800 MIPFSSFAT
+800 MVPFSAFAT
-809 GTWTYGSPRLE
+809 GEWTYGSPRLE
-820 RYNGIASMNIQGS
+820 RYNGISSMNIQGT
-833 PAPGTSSGDAMLA
+833 PAPGVSSGDAMAA
-846 MEEIV
+846 MEEII
-851 AKLPSMGLQGFDYE
+851 AKLPSMGLKGFDYE

-871 EERESGSQA
+871 EERESGAQA
-880 PFLYALSLLIVFLC
+880 PIIYALSLLIVFLC
-894 LAALYESWSVPFSIL
+894 LAALYESWSIPFSVL

-915 VVGAIILTMFGHTGL
+915 VVGAVALTFLGMVL
-930 FGGITLFGRTYFAP
+930 LK
-944 DANLSN
+944 DSNLSN

-956 ALIAVIGL
+956 AIVAVIGL
-964 SAKNAILIVEFAKE
+964 AAKNAILIVEFAKE
-978 LQEKGESLFDATLHA
+978 LQEKGEDLFEATMHA
-993 AKMRLRPI
+993 ARMRLRPI

-1012 LPLALSSGAG
+1012 LPLALASGAG

-1028 VGYGVLGGVITSTLL
+1028 VGYGVLGGVISSTLL

-1048 PVFFVWV
+1048 PVFYVWI
-1055 RSIFKYKPKNQNLQ
+1055 RSIFKYKPKQQNNQ
-1069 EHKS
+1069 EHTS

>member
-23 GILTLTKMPIA
+23 GILTLTKMPVA

-43 VTISATYPGASASTV
+43 VTISATYPGASAQTV

-79 SSNSAGNGQASIQ
+79 SSNSAGNGQASIN
-92 LNFEQGVD
+92 LNFEQGID

-128 KVTKSGASFLQVL
+128 KVTKSGASFMQVL
-141 AFYSESDSLSADDI
+141 AFYSPDGSLSAADI

-192 KLTSLGIT
+192 KMTSLQVT
-200 PSDVAAAIRAQ
+200 PSDVAAAINAQ

-218 QLGGAPSIEGQVLN
+218 QLGGAPAVQGQVLN

-241 TTPEQFKNIFLR
+241 QTPEQFRNIFLK
-253 NTSDGAQVRLGD
+253 NTASGAQVRLSD
-265 VARVELGADTYQ
+265 VARVELGSDNYQ

-282 NGKPAGGVAIK
+282 NGKAAGGVAIK

-298 NALDTSEAVE
+298 NALDTAAAVE
-308 ARMVELRKNYPTGM
+308 ERLSELRQNYPDGL
-322 KDKLAFDTTP
+322 KDQLAYDTTP
-332 FIKISIESVV
+332 FVKLSIESVV
-342 HTLIEAIILVF
+342 HTLIEAIFLVF
-353 FVMFLFLQN
+353 IVMFLFLQN

-370 MAVPVVVL
+370 LAVPVVVL
-378 GTFAIINIFG
+378 GTFAVINIFG

-418 RVMQEDHLDPV
+418 RVMQEEHLDPV
-429 AATEL
+429 EATEK
-434 SMKQITGALIGMTS
+434 SMQQISGALVGITS

-454 VPMSFFGG
+454 VPMAFFGG

-479 VLSLVVAVTF
+479 ILSLIVALTF
-489 TPALCATILKQHNP
+489 TPALCATLLKQHDP
-503 NKKPS
+503 NKAES

-520 AAFDRTAEKYQTGV
+520 NSFEKVALKYQGGV
-534 NFMTHHKL
+534 NRMTHHKV
-542 FSGIVYA
+542 FSG
-549 AVIGVLVVLFKM
+549 VIYVLVIVGLVGLYKV

-582 PNATLDR
+582 PSASLER
-589 TDKVINT
+589 TDKVITT
-596 MTHYFMENEKASV
+596 MTDYFLNKEKEHVDSI
-609 ESVFSVSGFSFTGI
+609 FTVSGFSFTGV
-623 GQNAGLAFVKLKD
+623 GQNAGLAFIKLKD
-636 WEKRTTPEQQIG
+636 WDERTTPESKIG
-648 SLIQR
+648 AIIQR

-658 MIAKDA
+658 MIVKDA
-664 SYVMPLQLPA
+664 SYIMPLQLPA
-674 MPELGVTA
+674 MPELGVA
-682 GFNFQLKASAGQSHE
+682 SGFDIQLKDASGQGHDK
-697 QLLAAR
+697 LIAAR
-703 NTILGLAAQ
+703 NAILGMAAQ

-725 DTPQYQINID
+725 DTPQYQITID
-735 QAQAGAMGVSIAD
+735 QAQAGSMGVSIAD

-760 YINDFIDRGRVKKV
+760 YINDFVDRGRVKKV
-774 YVQGEAHARMMP
+774 YVQGEASTRMMP
-786 EDLNKWYVRNNKGE
+786 EDLNKWYVRNNVGT
-800 MIPFSSFAT
+800 MVPFSAFAT
-809 GTWTYGSPRLE
+809 GQWTYGSPRLE
-820 RYNGIASMNIQGS
+820 RYNGVSSVNIQGT
-833 PAPGTSSGDAMLA
+833 PAPGVSSGDAMLA
-846 MEEIV
+846 MEEIIG
-851 AKLPSMGLQGFDYE
+851 KLPSMGLQGFDYE

-871 EERESGSQA
+871 EERDSGSQTG
-880 PFLYALSLLIVFLC
+880 PLLVLSMLIVFLC
-894 LAALYESWSVPFSIL
+894 LAALYESWSIPVSVL

-915 VVGAIILTMFGHTGL
+915 IIGAFTLTWLGMIIKGD
-930 FGGITLFGRTYFAP
+930 P
-944 DANLSN
+944 NLSF

-956 ALIAVIGL
+956 AIVAVIGL

-978 LQEKGESLFDATLHA
+978 LQEKGEDLFDATLHA

-1012 LPLALSSGAG
+1012 LPLALSTGAG

-1028 VGYGVLGGVITSTLL
+1028 VGFGVLGGVISSTLL

-1048 PVFFVWV
+1048 PVFFVWI
-1055 RSIFKYKPKNQNLQ
+1055 RSIFKYKPKKQNNQEQ
-1069 EHKS
+1069 TS

>member
-23 GILTLTKMPIA
+23 GIITLTKMPVA

-43 VTISATYPGASASTV
+43 VTISATYPGASAQTV

-79 SSNSAGNGQASIQ
+79 SSNSAGNGQASIN
-92 LNFEQGVD
+92 LNFAQGID

-114 ATALLPEDVQRQGV
+114 ATALLPADVQRQGV
-128 KVTKSGASFLQVL
+128 KVTKSGASFLQVI
-141 AFYSESDSLSADDI
+141 AFYSPDNSLSASDI

-167 SRVAGVGEVQVFGG
+167 SRVAGVGELQVFGG

-192 KLTSLGIT
+192 KLTSFNLT
-200 PSDVAAAIRAQ
+200 PNDVATAIRAQ

-218 QLGGAPSIEGQVLN
+218 QLGGAPSTAGQVLN
-232 ATVNAQSML
+232 ATVNAQTML
-241 TTPEQFKNIFLR
+241 QTPEQFKNIFLK
-253 NTSDGAQVRLGD
+253 NTSGGAQVRLGD
-265 VARVELGADTYQ
+265 VARVELGSDNYQ

-282 NGKPAGGVAIK
+282 NGSPAGGVAIK

-298 NALDTSEAVE
+298 NALDTAAAVE
-308 ARMVELRKNYPTGM
+308 KRLSELRHNYPSGL
-322 KDKLAFDTTP
+322 KDKLAYDTTP
-332 FIKISIESVV
+332 FIRLSIESVV
-342 HTLIEAIILVF
+342 HTLIEAVVLVF
-353 FVMFLFLQN
+353 IVMFLFLQN

-370 MAVPVVVL
+370 LAVPVVVL
-378 GTFAIINIFG
+378 GTFAVINIFG

-418 RVMQEDHLDPV
+418 RVMQEEHLEPV
-429 AATEL
+429 PATEK
-434 SMKQITGALIGMTS
+434 SMSQISGALVGITS

-454 VPMSFFGG
+454 VPMAFFSG

-479 VLSLVVAVTF
+479 ILSLLVALTF
-489 TPALCATILKQHNP
+489 TPALCATLLKQHDP
-503 NKKPS
+503 NKQES

-520 AAFDRTAEKYQTGV
+520 RSFEKLSEKYQGGV
-534 NFMTHHKL
+534 NRMTHHKL
-542 FSGIVYA
+542 FSGVLYIVVIA
-549 AVIGVLVVLFKM
+549 ALVGIYKV

-582 PNATLDR
+582 PSASLER
-589 TDKVINT
+589 TDKVIDT
-596 MTHYFMENEKASV
+596 MTGYFLNKEKENV
-609 ESVFSVSGFSFTGI
+609 ESIFTVAGFSFTGV
-623 GQNAGLAFVKLKD
+623 GQNAGLAFIKLKD
-636 WEKRTTPEQQIG
+636 WSERTTPESQIG
-648 SLIQR
+648 AIIQR

-658 MIAKDA
+658 MIVKDA
-664 SYVMPLQLPA
+664 SYIMPLQLPA
-674 MPELGVTA
+674 MPELGVA
-682 GFNFQLKASAGQSHE
+682 SGFDIQLKDASGQGHE
-697 QLLAAR
+697 KLIAAR
-703 NTILGLAAQ
+703 NAILGMASQ

-725 DTPQYQINID
+725 DTPQYQITID

-760 YINDFIDRGRVKKV
+760 YINDFVDRGRVKKV
-774 YVQGEAHARMMP
+774 YVQGEADTRMMP

-800 MIPFSSFAT
+800 MVPFSGFAK
-809 GTWTYGSPRLE
+809 GEWTYGSPRLE
-820 RYNGIASMNIQGS
+820 RYNGVSSVNIQGT
-833 PAPGTSSGDAMLA
+833 PAPGVSSGDAMLA
-846 MEEIV
+846 MEEIIG
-851 AKLPSMGLQGFDYE
+851 KLPSMGLTGFDYE

-871 EERESGSQA
+871 EERDSGSQTA
-880 PFLYALSLLIVFLC
+880 PLLVLSLLIVFLC
-894 LAALYESWSVPFSIL
+894 LAALYESWSVPVSVL

-915 VVGAIILTMFGHTGL
+915 IVGAFTLTWLGMLIKGD
-930 FGGITLFGRTYFAP
+930 P
-944 DANLSN
+944 NLSF

-956 ALIAVIGL
+956 AIVAVIGL

-978 LQEKGESLFDATLHA
+978 LQEQGEELFEATLHA

-1012 LPLALSSGAG
+1012 LPLALASGAG

-1028 VGYGVLGGVITSTLL
+1028 VGYGVLGGVISSTLL

-1048 PVFFVWV
+1048 PVFFVWI
-1055 RSIFKYKPKNQNLQ
+1055 RSIFKYKPKTLNTQ
-1069 EHKS
+1069 EH

>member
-43 VTISATYPGASASTV
+43 VTISATYPGASAATV

-79 SSNSAGNGQASIQ
+79 SSNSAGNGQASIA

-114 ATALLPEDVQRQGV
+114 ATALLPDDVQRQGV
-128 KVTKSGASFLQVL
+128 RVTKSGASFLQVL
-141 AFYSESDSLSADDI
+141 AFYSPDGSLTADDI

-192 KLTSLGIT
+192 KMASLQVT
-200 PSDVAAAIRAQ
+200 PSDVAQAIRTQ
-211 NSQVAVG
+211 NAQVAVG
-218 QLGGAPSIEGQVLN
+218 QLGGAPQIEGQVLN
-232 ATVNAQSML
+232 ATVNAQSL
-241 TTPEQFKNIFLR
+241 LQTPEQFENIFLK
-253 NTSDGAQVRLGD
+253 NTTSGAQVRLGD
-265 VARVELGADTYQ
+265 VARVELGADNYQ

-298 NALDTSEAVE
+298 NALDTAEAVE
-308 ARMVELRKNYPTGM
+308 ERLKQLRPNYPQGM
-322 KDKLAFDTTP
+322 VDTLAFDTTP
-332 FIKISIESVV
+332 FIQLSIESVV
-342 HTLIEAIILVF
+342 HTLIEAVILVF
-353 FVMFLFLQN
+353 IVMFLFLQN

-418 RVMQEDHLDPV
+418 RVMAEEHLDPV
-429 AATEL
+429 TATAK
-434 SMKQITGALIGMTS
+434 SMKQISGALIGITS
-448 VLTAVF
+448 VLSAVF
-454 VPMSFFGG
+454 VPMAFFGG
-462 TTGVIYRQFSI
+462 STGVIYRQFSI

-479 VLSLVVAVTF
+479 VLSLVVALTF
-489 TPALCATILKQHNP
+489 TPALCATILKQHDP
-503 NKKPS
+503 NKPQS
-508 NNIFARFFRWFN
+508 NNPAARFFRWFN
-520 AAFDRTAEKYQTGV
+520 HSFDRVSVKYQGGV
-534 NFMTHHKL
+534 NRMTHHKI
-542 FSGIVYA
+542 FSGIIYA
-549 AVIGVLVVLFKM
+549 VVIGIIVLIFQK
-561 LPSSFLPE
+561 LPSSFLPD

-582 PNATLDR
+582 PNATLER

-596 MTHYFMENEKASV
+596 MTGYFLENEKDHV
-609 ESVFSVSGFSFTGI
+609 QSVFSVAGFSFTGV
-623 GQNAGLAFVKLKD
+623 GQNAGLAFIKLKD
-636 WEKRTTPEQQIG
+636 WSERTTPESQVGAI
-648 SLIQR
+648 IQR

-658 MIAKDA
+658 MIVKDA
-664 SYVMPLQLPA
+664 SYIMPLQLPA
-674 MPELGVTA
+674 MPELGVSA
-682 GFNFQLKASAGQSHE
+682 GFNMQLKAASGQSHE

-703 NTILGLAAQ
+703 NTVLGLAAQ

-725 DTPQYQINID
+725 DNPQYRVIVD
-735 QAQAGAMGVSIAD
+735 HAQAGALGVSISE

-760 YINDFIDRGRVKKV
+760 YINDFLDRGRVKKV
-774 YVQGEAHARMMP
+774 YVQGEASSRMMP
-786 EDLNKWYVRNNKGE
+786 EDLNQWYVRNNRGE
-800 MIPFSSFAT
+800 MVPFSAFAT
-809 GTWTYGSPRLE
+809 GEWTYGSPRLE
-820 RYNGIASMNIQGS
+820 RYNGVSAMNIQGT
-833 PAPGTSSGDAMLA
+833 PAPGVSSGDAMRA
-846 MEEIV
+846 MEEII
-851 AKLPSMGLQGFDYE
+851 AKLPEMGMQGFDYE

-871 EERESGSQA
+871 EERESGAQA

-894 LAALYESWSVPFSIL
+894 LAALYESWSIPFSVL

-915 VVGAIILTMFGHTGL
+915 IVGALLLT
-930 FGGITLFGRTYFAP
+930 FGGMILFKDP
-944 DANLSN
+944 NLSN

-956 ALIAVIGL
+956 AIIAVIGL

-978 LQEKGESLFDATLHA
+978 LQEKGEDLFEATLHA

-1012 LPLALSSGAG
+1012 LPLALASGAG

-1028 VGYGVLGGVITSTLL
+1028 VGYGVLGGVISSTLL

-1048 PVFFVWV
+1048 PVFYVWIRTV
-1055 RSIFKYKPKNQNLQ
+1055 FKYKPKQQNKQ
-1069 EHKS
+1069 EQTS

>member
-23 GILTLTKMPIA
+23 GILTLTKMPVA

-43 VTISATYPGASASTV
+43 VTISATYPGASAQTV

-79 SSNSAGNGQASIQ
+79 SSNSAGNGQASIN
-92 LNFEQGVD
+92 LNFEQGID

-128 KVTKSGASFLQVL
+128 RVTKSGASFMQVV
-141 AFYSESDSLSADDI
+141 AFYSPDGSLSASDI

-167 SRVAGVGEVQVFGG
+167 SRVAGVGEVTVFGG

-192 KLTSLGIT
+192 KLTSFNLT
-200 PSDVAAAIRAQ
+200 PSDVAAAIRSQ
-211 NSQVAVG
+211 NAQVAVG
-218 QLGGAPSIEGQVLN
+218 QLGGAPAVQGQVLN

-241 TTPEQFKNIFLR
+241 QTPEQFKNIFLK
-253 NTSDGAQVRLGD
+253 NAADGAQVRLSD
-265 VARVELGADTYQ
+265 VARVELGSDNYQ

-282 NGKPAGGVAIK
+282 NGNPAGGVAIK

-298 NALDTSEAVE
+298 NALDTAAAVE
-308 ARMVELRKNYPTGM
+308 KRLSELRVNYPSGL
-322 KDKLAFDTTP
+322 KDKLAYDTTP
-332 FIKISIESVV
+332 FIKLSIESVV
-342 HTLIEAIILVF
+342 HTLIEAVVLVF
-353 FVMFLFLQN
+353 IVMFLFLQN

-370 MAVPVVVL
+370 LAVPVVVL
-378 GTFAIINIFG
+378 GTFAVINIFG

-418 RVMQEDHLDPV
+418 RVMQEEHLEPV
-429 AATEL
+429 PATEK
-434 SMKQITGALIGMTS
+434 SMGQISGALIGITS

-454 VPMSFFGG
+454 VPMAFFGG

-479 VLSLVVAVTF
+479 ILSLIVALTF
-489 TPALCATILKQHNP
+489 TPALCATLLKQHDP
-503 NKKPS
+503 NKEQSKS
-508 NNIFARFFRWFN
+508 IFARFFRGFN
-520 AAFDRTAEKYQTGV
+520 SGFEKLSEKYQGGV
-534 NFMTHHKL
+534 NRMTHHKL
-542 FSGIVYA
+542 FSGVIYIVVIA
-549 AVIGVLVVLFKM
+549 ALVGLYKM

-582 PNATLDR
+582 PSASLER
-589 TDKVINT
+589 TDKVITT
-596 MTHYFMENEKASV
+596 MTDYFLNKEKEHV
-609 ESVFSVSGFSFTGI
+609 ESIFTVSGFSFTGV
-623 GQNAGLAFVKLKD
+623 GQNAGLAFIKLKD
-636 WEKRTTPEQQIG
+636 WSERTTPESQIG
-648 SLIQR
+648 AIIQR

-658 MIAKDA
+658 MIVKDA
-664 SYVMPLQLPA
+664 SYIMPLQLPA
-674 MPELGVTA
+674 MPELGVSS
-682 GFNFQLKASAGQSHE
+682 GFDIQLKDVSGQGHE
-697 QLLAAR
+697 KLIAAR
-703 NTILGLAAQ
+703 NAILGMASQ

-725 DTPQYQINID
+725 DTPQYKITVD
-735 QAQAGAMGVSIAD
+735 QAQAGAMGVSISD

-760 YINDFIDRGRVKKV
+760 YINDFVDRGRVKKV
-774 YVQGEAHARMMP
+774 YVQGEADTRMMP

-800 MIPFSSFAT
+800 MVPFSAFAK
-809 GTWTYGSPRLE
+809 GEWTYGSPRLE
-820 RYNGIASMNIQGS
+820 RYNGVSSVNIQGS
-833 PAPGTSSGDAMLA
+833 PAPGVSSGDAMLA
-846 MEEIV
+846 MEEIIG
-851 AKLPSMGLQGFDYE
+851 KLPSMGLQGFDYE

-871 EERESGSQA
+871 EERDSGNQTV
-880 PFLYALSLLIVFLC
+880 PLLILSLLIVFLC
-894 LAALYESWSVPFSIL
+894 LSALYESWAIPISVL

-915 VVGAIILTMFGHTGL
+915 IIGAFTMTWLGMVIKGD
-930 FGGITLFGRTYFAP
+930 P
-944 DANLSN
+944 NLSF

-956 ALIAVIGL
+956 AIVAVIGL

-978 LQEKGESLFDATLHA
+978 LQEKGEELFEATLHA

-1012 LPLALSSGAG
+1012 LPLALASGAG

-1028 VGYGVLGGVITSTLL
+1028 VGYGVLGGVISSTLL

-1048 PVFFVWV
+1048 PVFFVWI
-1055 RSIFKYKPKNQNLQ
+1055 RSIFKYKPKTLNTQ
-1069 EHKS
+1069 EH